1 MRELVLVFPDLQPL
15 PEGASATAPDPLQW
29 RFAAARPLRGG
40 WRAALAHQLE
50 RDDLAFA
57 APAEIVAAAAGFS
70 AGEWWLATPMHWQA
84 GMTSLFV
91 PADALLHPST
101 EEAAEI
107 ATEFAATFGADGLA
121 LVPVAGGHWLLR
133 GLATEGADA
142 PEPERLLGTT
152 LDHAVL
158 QGAGAAT
165 LRAFGSEI
173 EMWLHGLPLNRRREQ
188 AGLPRICALWFWG
201 GGVMRR
207 DGIVASRRT
216 ADAHASATLFCSA
229 DPWLR
234 AACQLAARE
243 CVWPAADAVTAIE
256 NMLRATA
263 PRSVFV
269 GAFDRAGYEFAI
281 EALRS
286 GAITRLTVLGSDRAT
301 ELAATDRY
309 RLWRPLRSLLEAL
322 A

>member
-15 PEGASATAPDPLQW
+15 PDGESAAAPDPVRL

-40 WRAALAHQLE
+40 WRAVLAHELG
-50 RDDLAFA
+50 RDDLALA
-57 APAEIVAAAAGFS
+57 APAEIVAAAAGFD

-84 GMTSLFV
+84 GMTSIFV
-91 PADALLHPST
+91 PPDAVLHPSR
-101 EEAAEI
+101 EEAAELST
-107 ATEFAATFGADGLA
+107 AFAATFGADGLA

-152 LDHAVL
+152 LDHEVL

-201 GGVMRR
+201 GGVTRR
-207 DGIVASRRT
+207 DGIVAT
-216 ADAHASATLFCSA
+216 AKAADEHGTMTIFCSA

-234 AACQLAARE
+234 AACGLAARD
-243 CVWPAADAVTAIE
+243 CVQPLADAAASIE
-256 NMLRATA
+256 FLLRADA
-263 PRSVFV
+263 PRRIFV
-269 GAFDRAGYEFAI
+269 GAFDRGAYDAAVA
-281 EALRS
+281 ALQS
-286 GAITRLTVLGSDRAT
+286 GAITRLTLLGSDRAT
-301 ELAATDRY
+301 DLAATDRW
-309 RLWRPLRSLLEAL
+309 RFWRPRRSLLEAL

>member
-15 PEGASATAPDPLQW
+15 PDGESAAAPDPVQL

-40 WRAALAHQLE
+40 WRAALARELG
-50 RDDLAFA
+50 RDDLALA
-57 APAEIVAAAAGFS
+57 APAEIVAAAAGFD

-84 GMTSLFV
+84 GMTSIFV
-91 PADALLHPST
+91 PADAVLHPSR

-107 ATEFAATFGADGLA
+107 ATAFAATFGADGLA

-152 LDHAVL
+152 LDHEVL

-188 AGLPRICALWFWG
+188 AGLARICALWFWG
-201 GGVMRR
+201 GGVTRR
-207 DGIVASRRT
+207 DGIVASQRLV
-216 ADAHASATLFCSA
+216 DEHASGTVFCSA

-234 AACQLAARE
+234 AACSLAARDCE
-243 CVWPAADAVTAIE
+243 WPAADATTSIKNLLHA
-256 NMLRATA
+256 AA

-269 GAFDRAGYEFAI
+269 GAFDRGGYEIAI
-281 EALRS
+281 EALRM
-286 GAITRLTVLGSDRAT
+286 GVITRLTLLGSDRAT
-301 ELAATDRY
+301 DLAAADRW
-309 RLWRPLRSLLEAL
+309 RFWRPRRSLLEAL